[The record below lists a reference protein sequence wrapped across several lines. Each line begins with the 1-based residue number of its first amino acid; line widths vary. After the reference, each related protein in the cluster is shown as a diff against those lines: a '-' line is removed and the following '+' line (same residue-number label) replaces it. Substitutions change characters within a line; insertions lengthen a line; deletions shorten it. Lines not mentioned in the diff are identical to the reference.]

1 MSQKDYLRIGK
12 ISSFNYP
19 KGTARITYEDRNSST
34 TVEMPFIA
42 WEYFMPE
49 VGDQVLVAHLSNG
62 TCAAFII
69 GPVWHNGHR
78 PVEGWEG
85 LYRKEY
91 FKKAGK
97 AYERYDE
104 KEGEYSQVVEKKIII
119 KPSEHWSLQVGPCT
133 IDVDK
138 GGSISIKAPT
148 GVTIDTPTVTV
159 TGDVIASGVSLVHHT
174 HPGDSGGTTG
184 QPS

>member
-1 MSQKDYLRIGK
+1 M
-12 ISSFNYP
+12 
-19 KGTARITYEDRNSST
+19 
-34 TVEMPFIA
+34 
-42 WEYFMPE
+42 
-49 VGDQVLVAHLSNG
+49 
-62 TCAAFII
+62 
-69 GPVWHNGHR
+69 
-78 PVEGWEG
+78 EGWEG

-138 GGSISIKAPT
+138 DGSISIKAPT

>member
-62 TCAAFII
+62 TCAAFIL

-91 FKKAGK
+91 FKKAGR

-104 KEGEYSQVVEKKIII
+104 KEGEYSQVVEKKIKIGRA
-119 KPSEHWSLQVGPCT
+119 HV
-133 IDVDK
+133 
-138 GGSISIKAPT
+138 
-148 GVTIDTPTVTV
+148 
-159 TGDVIASGVSLVHHT
+159 
-174 HPGDSGGTTG
+174 
-184 QPS
+184 